1 MSHSNDPG
9 IKDPGATGT
18 ADPEALGNGNGHPV
32 HHERERLLA
41 TKPIVPLLLS
51 FSIPTI
57 LSMMVHALYIVVDR
71 MWIGRMPGG
80 DIAMAGVGVTMP
92 LTTISFAFMALVG
105 IGSTALI
112 SIKLGQKNYEDAKMA
127 LGNCLSFSLI
137 VGLIIGAVF
146 YVFAEQLLP
155 FFGADAESMPHAMD
169 YIRVLM
175 IFNAVNSVQFAMSS
189 TMRGVGHPMW
199 SVATQIAGAVVN
211 MILDP
216 IFVLDEYTFKFFGF
230 SWTMDFGL
238 GMGVK
243 GGAIATGIAQCVSL
257 LIVVIFFG
265 GGSSPVPLILRAL
278 RPRWKILRKS
288 FAIGMSA
295 FAMQS
300 VASIVQMISTR
311 QLAFLGGNLAIS
323 AMTVI
328 NSVAMFAL
336 MPVIGIGH
344 GVQPIIGYNYGAK
357 NFRRVRSAF
366 YAAAVLATVFTIVG
380 AVIIQLQAR
389 QIAALFGEN
398 HAELIEMTAPAMRMV
413 MLMLPI
419 LGFQIMGGHYY
430 QYIGRS
436 IISLV
441 LTLLRQAIFLIPL
454 YFILPPFFGL
464 KGIFIAGPVADSL
477 TMVLTM
483 LVLFY
488 EMARLL
494 QIDVKC
500 VAKSAFVR
508 GNLSKRVFAVKHTDF
523 YPCTFSETGQR
534 PCSYL

>member
-1 MSHSNDPG
+1 MTSSNQ
-9 IKDPGATGT
+9 
-18 ADPEALGNGNGHPV
+18 PEKQAPEPIGEQAAHPV

-41 TKPIVPLLLS
+41 SKPIIPLLLS
-51 FSIPTI
+51 FAIPTI
-57 LSMMVHALYIVVDR
+57 LSMMVQALYNVVDR
-71 MWIGRMPGG
+71 IWIGRMAEG
-80 DIAMAGVGVTMP
+80 DIAMAGVGVTAP

-112 SIKLGQKNYEDAKMA
+112 SIKLGRKEYEDAKMT

-146 YVFAEQLLP
+146 YFFADRLLP
-155 FFGADAESMPHAMD
+155 LFGADGESMPHAMD
-169 YIRVLM
+169 YIRIIM

-199 SVATQIAGAVVN
+199 SVATQVAGAVVN

-216 IFVLDEYTFKFFGF
+216 IFVLKQFTFRLFDL

-238 GMGVK
+238 GLGVK
-243 GGAIATGIAQCVSL
+243 GAAIATGIAQCVSL
-257 LIVVIFFG
+257 LIVIIFFG
-265 GGSSPVPLILRAL
+265 GGSSPVPLLLRAL

-311 QLAFLGGNLAIS
+311 QLATLGGNLAIS

-328 NSVAMFAL
+328 NSVGMFAL
-336 MPVIGIGH
+336 MPVIGVGH
-344 GVQPIIGYNYGAK
+344 GVQPIIGYNYGAG
-357 NFRRVRSAF
+357 NYRRVRSAF
-366 YAAAVLATVFTIVG
+366 FAAAALASVFTIVG
-380 AVIIQLQAR
+380 ALIIQLR
-389 QIAALFGEN
+389 SREIVALFGEN
-398 HAELIEMTAPAMRMV
+398 HTELIELTAPAMRMV

-436 IISLV
+436 IVSLI
-441 LTLLRQAIFLIPL
+441 LTLMRQALFLIPL
-454 YFILPPFFGL
+454 YFILPYFFGL
-464 KGIFIAGPVADSL
+464 RGIFIAGAVADSL

-488 EMARLL
+488 EMNR
-494 QIDVKC
+494 
-500 VAKSAFVR
+500 
-508 GNLSKRVFAVKHTDF
+508 LSKLIKGEDMPAPSTVTAG
-523 YPCTFSETGQR
+523 E
-534 PCSYL
+534 

>member
-1 MSHSNDPG
+1 MS
-9 IKDPGATGT
+9 KRK
-18 ADPEALGNGNGHPV
+18 EAVKQAPDTIREEAAHPV
-32 HHERERLLA
+32 QHERERVLA
-41 TKPIVPLLLS
+41 TKPIIPLLLS

-57 LSMMVHALYIVVDR
+57 LSMMIHALYIVVDR
-71 MWIGRMPGG
+71 MWIGRMPEG

-112 SIKLGQKNYEDAKMA
+112 SIKLGRKEYEDAKMA

-137 VGLIIGAVF
+137 VGLLVGAF
-146 YVFAEQLLP
+146 FFVFAERLLP
-155 FFGADAESMPHAMD
+155 LFGADAQSLPHAMD

-175 IFNAVNSVQFAMSS
+175 IFNAINSVQFSMSS
-189 TMRGVGHPMW
+189 TMRGVGHPIW
-199 SVATQIAGAVVN
+199 SVATQIIGAVVN

-216 IFVLDEYTFKFFGF
+216 IFVLKEYTFKIFDLQ
-230 SWTMDFGL
+230 WTMDFGL

-257 LIVVIFFG
+257 LIVILFFA
-265 GGSSPVPLILRAL
+265 GGSSPVPLLLRAL
-278 RPRWKILRKS
+278 RPRWKVLRKA

-311 QLAFLGGNLAIS
+311 QLAFLGGNVAIS

-344 GVQPIIGYNYGAK
+344 GAQPIIGYNYGAG
-357 NFRRVRSAF
+357 NYRRVRSAF
-366 YAAAVLATVFTIVG
+366 FAASAFATVITIAG
-380 AVIIQLQAR
+380 AVIIQLQSR
-389 QIAALFGEN
+389 EIAALFGEN
-398 HAELIEMTAPAMRMV
+398 HLDLIELTAPALRMV

-441 LTLLRQAIFLIPL
+441 LTLMRQAIFLIPM
-454 YFILPPFFGL
+454 YFILPNFFGL

-488 EMARLL
+488 EMNRLSKL
-494 QIDVKC
+494 IKEEKII
-500 VAKSAFVR
+500 KSAASVA
-508 GNLSKRVFAVKHTDF
+508 S
-523 YPCTFSETGQR
+523 
-534 PCSYL
+534 

>member
-1 MSHSNDPG
+1 MNKREEPVTEVSETIDE
-9 IKDPGATGT
+9 K
-18 ADPEALGNGNGHPV
+18 ADHPV
-32 HHERERLLA
+32 HHERERVLA
-41 TKPIVPLLLS
+41 TKPIIPLLLS

-57 LSMMVHALYIVVDR
+57 LSMMIHALYIVVDR

-92 LTTISFAFMALVG
+92 LTTIAFAFMALVG

-112 SIKLGQKNYEDAKMA
+112 SIKLGRRDYEDAKMA

-137 VGLIIGAVF
+137 VGLVVGAVF
-146 YVFAEQLLP
+146 YIFAERLLP
-155 FFGADAESMPHAMD
+155 LFGADPESLPHAMD

-189 TMRGVGHPMW
+189 TMRGVGHPLW
-199 SVATQIAGAVVN
+199 SVATQIVGAVVN

-216 IFVLDEYTFKFFGF
+216 IFVLNEYTFKFFGQE
-230 SWTMDFGL
+230 WTMDFGL

-257 LIVVIFFG
+257 LIVVVFFA
-265 GGSSPVPLILRAL
+265 GGSSPVPLLLRAL
-278 RPRWKILRKS
+278 RPRWQVLRKA

-300 VASIVQMISTR
+300 VASIVQMISNR
-311 QLAFLGGNLAIS
+311 QLASLGGNLAIS

-344 GVQPIIGYNYGAK
+344 GAQPIIGYNYGAG
-357 NFRRVRSAF
+357 NYRRVRSAF
-366 YAAAVLATVFTIVG
+366 FAASAFATIITIAG
-380 AVIIQLQAR
+380 AVIIQLQSN
-389 QIAALFGEN
+389 QIVGLFGEN
-398 HAELIEMTAPAMRMV
+398 HAELIEITAPAMRMF

-436 IISLV
+436 VISLV
-441 LTLLRQAIFLIPL
+441 LTLMRQAIFLIPL
-454 YFILPPFFGL
+454 YFILPHYFGL

-477 TMVLTM
+477 TMALTM

-488 EMARLL
+488 EMNR
-494 QIDVKC
+494 
-500 VAKSAFVR
+500 
-508 GNLSKRVFAVKHTDF
+508 LSKLIKREQAPVRALAAD
-523 YPCTFSETGQR
+523 
-534 PCSYL
+534 